1 MTRGNENISSK
12 LAKNLLYVNERCVNS
27 YWMLR
32 NVKFKLIFKSIYI
45 EMQHRMEDVRAW
57 LYKEKQL
64 DDSKVPGSRFVNKCK
79 LVPPS
84 HRPTTSQ
91 ISSPA
96 TFRAD
101 SKVLAKELQN
111 ILASFPFQDNWKS

>member
-1 MTRGNENISSK
+1 MFST
-12 LAKNLLYVNERCVNS
+12 LAKKLRYVKERCVNA

-32 NVKFKLIFKSIYI
+32 TGKFKLIFKSIYI
-45 EMQHRMEDVRAW
+45 EMQHRIEDIRAW
-57 LYKEKQL
+57 LYKEKEL

-96 TFRAD
+96 TLQAD
-101 SKVLAKELQN
+101 SKVVAKELQS
-111 ILASFPFQDNWKS
+111 ILASFPFQDNCKS